1 MKKKTNGSKSKDND
15 YSQVIEIDNS
25 EELTQ
30 AITDHQIEQGHE
42 TKPHDTIVPSKIK
55 ELPVSIKGMKNRLLS
70 NAFKNKTFIANFCLR
85 NGKHTT
91 VLVRSTK
98 NYFKYLGGTYIIDDT
113 LAYDNISSKFL
124 MLDYHQDFCLPIKR
138 EIKWNDIQDAIEA
151 SGRYEIESSTNPSAL
166 TKILEADIG
175 GGVARASSMPDFIKQ
190 MKLFVIIAAL
200 SSTAMLLLFMIKS
213 GMLNSIKGGLGM

>member
-1 MKKKTNGSKSKDND
+1 
-15 YSQVIEIDNS
+15 
-25 EELTQ
+25 
-30 AITDHQIEQGHE
+30 
-42 TKPHDTIVPSKIK
+42 
-55 ELPVSIKGMKNRLLS
+55 
-70 NAFKNKTFIANFCLR
+70 
-85 NGKHTT
+85 
-91 VLVRSTK
+91 VRSTK